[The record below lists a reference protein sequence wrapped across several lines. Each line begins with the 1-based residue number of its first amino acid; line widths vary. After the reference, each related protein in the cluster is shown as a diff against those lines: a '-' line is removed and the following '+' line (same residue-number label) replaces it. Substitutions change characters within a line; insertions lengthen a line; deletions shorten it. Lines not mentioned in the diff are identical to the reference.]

1 MEDAE
6 SKNLQRKTPRSLRSP
21 RLKKLFSMKQESSP
35 IAQRDIWERT
45 GWLWTAVFYINLFLV
60 VSLGLTDPANAA
72 AQSRIL
78 LFGLGLG
85 LWQATLFYGMVHW
98 RLRER
103 PFITTPIVALGVLLW
118 FLLVRIDPV
127 FYFILAGLFPFI
139 YIFLPIGPALLMTLF
154 INSLAA
160 YDNFVSSGRPSDWW
174 SAGLLYWFGYTAVA
188 MLLGVW
194 IYAIIRQSAQRRL
207 LIEQLQRTQTELA
220 AAERREGMLQERDR
234 LAREIHDTLAQGFTS
249 IVLHLEAAEQASDVD
264 PERARYHLNT
274 ARETA
279 RASLTQARQVVQDL
293 RPDLL
298 AQQSLPAA
306 IERLVARWQE
316 ETGVK
321 ATAVVTGDSLTL
333 HPDLDITLLRAAQEA
348 LANVRKHAQA
358 HQVQVTLSYM
368 GDVVT
373 LDVADDGVGLAGS
386 APTALSGGFGL
397 TAMRERVAQLGGT
410 VEVESERGAG
420 TTVAVAIPVN
430 NHG

>member
-1 MEDAE
+1 
-6 SKNLQRKTPRSLRSP
+6 
-21 RLKKLFSMKQESSP
+21 MKQESSP
-35 IAQRDIWERT
+35 IAQRDVWERT

-60 VSLGLTDPANAA
+60 VGLGLLDPDNAA
-72 AQSRIL
+72 VQSRIL
-78 LFGLGLG
+78 LLGLGLG
-85 LWQATLFYGMVHW
+85 LWQAVLFYGMVHW

-103 PFITTPIVALGVLLW
+103 PLITTPIVAIGVLLW
-118 FLLVRIDPV
+118 FLLVRLDPV
-127 FYFILAGLFPFI
+127 FYFILAGLFPFV
-139 YIFLPIGPALLMTLF
+139 YIFLPIGPALGMTLF

-160 YDNFVSSGRPSDWW
+160 YDNFVSSGRPSNWL
-174 SAGLLYWFGYTAVA
+174 GVGVLYWLGYTAVA
-188 MLLGVW
+188 MLMGVW
-194 IYAIIRQSAQRRL
+194 IYAIIRQSAQRRI

-220 AAERREGMLQERDR
+220 AAERREGMLQERER

-249 IVLHLEAAEQASDVD
+249 IVLHLEAAEQASDIA
-264 PERARYHLNT
+264 PERARYHLNK

-316 ETGVK
+316 ETGVR

-333 HPDLDITLLRAAQEA
+333 HPELDITLLRAAQEA

-358 HQVQVTLSYM
+358 HHVQVTLSYM

-373 LDVADDGVGLAGS
+373 LDVADDGVGLTGS
-386 APTALSGGFGL
+386 TSTDLSGGFGL

-410 VEVESERGAG
+410 VEVESERGVG

-430 NHG
+430 NQD